1 MNEFKIEIDTSEY
14 EKALKDLDTVL
25 ASMIKTE
32 ERKQRMLRK
41 RLFNLNYYMKN
52 LFEDYLQDVHAD
64 GYMQAAMTICL
75 TISVIGYVTSTVR
88 SF

>member
-1 MNEFKIEIDTSEY
+1 MNEFEIKIDTSEY

-41 RLFNLNYYMKN
+41 RLFNLTY
-52 LFEDYLQDVHAD
+52 
-64 GYMQAAMTICL
+64 
-75 TISVIGYVTSTVR
+75 
-88 SF
+88 